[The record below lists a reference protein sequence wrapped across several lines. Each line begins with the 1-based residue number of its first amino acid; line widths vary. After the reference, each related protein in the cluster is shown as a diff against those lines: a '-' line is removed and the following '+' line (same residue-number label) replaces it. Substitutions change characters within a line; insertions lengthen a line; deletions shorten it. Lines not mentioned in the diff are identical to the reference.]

1 MKSIR
6 LAWLLIGLMT
16 LLIGLMTLLLGCG
29 PFGAGE
35 SGQVDIRG
43 NITSIH
49 RADTQSQE
57 KGIMGSIL
65 IEGAI
70 EEDTQFDKASVTIT
84 EETRI
89 FLQEGQERR
98 PVTFEALQV
107 GQRVEARFTGP
118 VMESYPVQATARE
131 IVILQ

>member
-1 MKSIR
+1 MKSIKSA
-6 LAWLLIGLMT
+6 LLLIA
-16 LLIGLMTLLLGCG
+16 LMTLLLGCG

-35 SGQVDIRG
+35 RGQVDIRG

-57 KGIMGSIL
+57 KSIMGSIL

-89 FLQEGQERR
+89 FEQEGQERHQ
-98 PVTFEALQV
+98 VTFDALQV

-131 IVILQ
+131 IVILK

>member
-1 MKSIR
+1 MKSIKS
-6 LAWLLIGLMT
+6 AGLLIA
-16 LLIGLMTLLLGCG
+16 LMTLLLGCG

-49 RADTQSQE
+49 RADAQSQE
-57 KGIMGSIL
+57 EGTMGTVL
-65 IEGAI
+65 IEGAV
-70 EEDTQFDKASVTIT
+70 EEDTEFDKASVTIT

-98 PVTFEALQV
+98 AVTFEALQV
-107 GQRVEARFTGP
+107 GQRVEAQFTGP
-118 VMESYPVQATARE
+118 VMESYPVQTTAKE
-131 IVILQ
+131 IVIL

>member
-1 MKSIR
+1 MKSIKSA
-6 LAWLLIGLMT
+6 L

-29 PFGAGE
+29 PFGAG
-35 SGQVDIRG
+35 GGGVDIRG

-49 RADTQSQE
+49 RADAQSQE
-57 KGIMGSIL
+57 EGTIGTVL

-70 EEDTQFDKASVTIT
+70 EEDTGFDKASVTIT

-89 FLQEGQERR
+89 FEQEGQGRR
-98 PVTFEALQV
+98 AVTFEALQV

-118 VMESYPVQATARE
+118 VMESYPVQATAKE
-131 IVILQ
+131 IVILK